1 VKMKDVSPP
10 VELTEKQAGA
20 KGHGFGRTVLLIG
33 AAVVLVVLA
42 LSLGLG
48 LGLGLKHYGS
58 GNTVGASSTASSS
71 SGALPSA
78 TPTNVPDAVSLAL
91 PSWRRDPQ
99 EYVLDMDW
107 DINAAPTTREFNLT
121 VSEIEAAPDGK

>member
-1 VKMKDVSPP
+1 MKDVSPP

-48 LGLGLKHYGS
+48 LGLGLKHYALGILL
-58 GNTVGASSTASSS
+58 GHRLLRRLRVG
-71 SGALPSA
+71 LCHP
-78 TPTNVPDAVSLAL
+78 
-91 PSWRRDPQ
+91 RRQ
-99 EYVLDMDW
+99 QTFQMLCLW
-107 DINAAPTTREFNLT
+107 LCLHGGGTRRNMFWIWT
-121 VSEIEAAPDGK
+121 GI